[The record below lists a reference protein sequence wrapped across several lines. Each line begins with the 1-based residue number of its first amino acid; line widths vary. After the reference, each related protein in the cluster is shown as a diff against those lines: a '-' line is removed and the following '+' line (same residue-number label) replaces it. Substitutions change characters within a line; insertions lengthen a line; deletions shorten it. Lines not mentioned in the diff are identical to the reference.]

1 MQFEVRPR
9 QYEPSAERYV
19 VHCNAWRA
27 MRALGRFGYHFP
39 VDNLGGLMDEAPSG
53 ERRIWIWTLIA
64 VNE

>member
-1 MQFEVRPR
+1 
-9 QYEPSAERYV
+9 
-19 VHCNAWRA
+19 